1 MNLASAAEISGQA
14 RPVGVGG
21 SLAGIP
27 CVVPTALGLS
37 RGEPPEPMGLVVH
50 AGMARLGTALTNP
63 RELGQALLAASAPE
77 TQVH

>member
-37 RGEPPEPMGLVVH
+37 RGEPPEPMGHH
-50 AGMARLGTALTNP
+50 AGMARLGIALTNP